1 MKKPT
6 DVPKKKRDEKLPTG
20 REIMKRKPPED
31 MRLRPAKFEFDPKKA
46 YSPEQ
51 LAEIGAISLT
61 WNQIEAHIDFVG
73 SFILFNKLPFW
84 LMVSTAKS
92 LSNVRKL
99 NLLKEYIGKA
109 TLFSESTKSHIA
121 DCLAQIEQCRAYRNA
136 IIHHHIYDHERGIGA
151 YFDDANSPYQILVSM
166 EALEILYKIL
176 CSLLEELREIDI
188 LFRIQTDSQ
197 RPGRLDDKTGEFH
210 KFSEDELQSRVIPDL
225 VKRLTALQKTRKEL
239 QKLPEF
245 PDADLIRAFNEE
257 NGDTE

>member
-6 DVPKKKRDEKLPTG
+6 DVPKKKRDKKLPTG

-51 LAEIGAISLT
+51 LAEIGAISLR

-166 EALEILYKIL
+166 EALEILYE
-176 CSLLEELREIDI
+176 S
-188 LFRIQTDSQ
+188 
-197 RPGRLDDKTGEFH
+197 
-210 KFSEDELQSRVIPDL
+210 V
-225 VKRLTALQKTRKEL
+225 RK
-239 QKLPEF
+239 
-245 PDADLIRAFNEE
+245 
-257 NGDTE
+257 